1 MGLNWQQT
9 FSRKLIRAKGDKG
22 TELQAR
28 ILNHRPDP
36 TEVRPIPFVPREPV
50 TLDIVVV
57 SGTWII
63 SGIPPDKQMGNR
75 MGPRPETW

>member
-1 MGLNWQQT
+1 MNWQQT
-9 FSRKLIRAKGDKG
+9 FSRKLIGKEIKV
-22 TELQAR
+22 
-28 ILNHRPDP
+28 LNCRQGSLIIGHTQQRS
-36 TEVRPIPFVPREPV
+36 RPIPFVPRETV